1 MHSQDSNSD
10 MAIQWTD
17 DDKSRLCKR
26 EVIIFKQNIMKGDLD
41 LPGLPNDIHRVD
53 YIQDGENYCDAVRA
67 GKMSDI
73 FDAYY
78 DRLKDMGDG
87 TVISIKSGYGTIK
100 PKLYNPDQ
108 KVDKKS

>member
-1 MHSQDSNSD
+1 

-17 DDKSRLCKR
+17 DDKDRLRRR
-26 EVIIFKQNIMKGDLD
+26 EVIIFKQNIMNGDLD
-41 LPGLPNDIHRVD
+41 LPGLPTDLHRVD
-53 YIQDGENYCDAVRA
+53 YTQDGENYCDAVRA
-67 GKMSDI
+67 GKMSEI

-87 TVISIKSGYGTIK
+87 TVTSIKSGYGTIN
-100 PKLYNPDQ
+100 PKLYNQDQ